1 VDPVLG
7 VLGDS
12 IMILQRGGKDVAAAI
27 TDADGKFRFTG
38 LFSGHYEVWAW
49 LGGAR
54 ILVLDVTI
62 K

>member
-1 VDPVLG
+1 MSAVTL
-7 VLGDS
+7 
-12 IMILQRGGKDVAAAI
+12 

-38 LFSGHYEVWAW
+38 LISGHYTAWAW
-49 LGGAR
+49 LGGPR